1 MTITE
6 RAAAKVNLTLHV
18 HGRRPDGYHQ
28 LESLVAFARDVRD
41 EVSLDTT
48 KAVSL
53 EVAGP
58 FAAAIEGENLIA
70 GAWRLLD
77 GLTPRLQLGKVALTK
92 MLPVAS
98 GLGGG
103 SADVAALLRCVR
115 RANPQADRRIDWAAA
130 ARSLGADV
138 SVCLESQTALVGGI
152 GDRVQPVTGLPPL
165 AALLVNPGLPLA
177 TRSVF
182 EALGAGPAPTTQPAS
197 ETLPAA
203 ELLMS
208 YLERGRNDLERP
220 AARLLPAIDAV
231 LDALRKSPGCL
242 LARMSGS
249 GPTCFGIYPGAA
261 AASTAARI
269 IGEAAPNWWVR
280 TTRLG

>member
-6 RAAAKVNLTLHV
+6 TAQAKVNLTLHV

-41 EVSLDTT
+41 EVALDTS

-53 EVAGP
+53 EVTGP
-58 FAAAIEGENLIA
+58 FAAAIDGENLIA
-70 GAWRLLD
+70 AALRLLD
-77 GLTPRLQLGKVALTK
+77 RLAPRLRLGAVALTK
-92 MLPVAS
+92 MLPVAA

-115 RANPQADRRIDWAAA
+115 RANPQADHRIDWAAA
-130 ARSLGADV
+130 AASLGADV
-138 SVCLESQTALVGGI
+138 SVCLDSRTALVSGI
-152 GDRVQPVTGLPPL
+152 GDRVQPVAGFPPL
-165 AALLVNPGLPLA
+165 AALLVNPGLPLP
-177 TRSVF
+177 TGSVF
-182 EALGAGPAPTTQPAS
+182 EALGAGPAPTQRAS
-197 ETLPAA
+197 EILPTAK
-203 ELLMS
+203 LLMS

-220 AARLLPAIDAV
+220 AARLLPVIDEV
-231 LDALRKSPGCL
+231 LGALRKSPECL

-249 GPTCFGIYPGAA
+249 GPTCFGIYPGTA
-261 AASTAARI
+261 AASNAART
-269 IGEAAPNWWVR
+269 IGEVAPTWWVR